1 MANLGRVGIV
11 AQGEYQTILTYKKL
25 DFVTYEDSSYIAKED
40 ILLGEIPGISSK
52 WQLACKKG
60 IPGDKGLDAYGH
72 WLSLGN
78 TGTVQDFISSFNTFK
93 VISTLQQDFSSIAV
107 AVAQVPNLVL
117 PIKAGK
123 RYKLTGFLY
132 ANTVA
137 ATTGVR
143 SQLGLLS
150 GGATIYGYIETTAS
164 AVAATRVNVLSLD
177 TVVANN
183 TQAATATAPAPGQPI
198 PIEIYC
204 IVNCL
209 ADGEIGYWFGSEI
222 ANSQATLKAGS
233 FIQVEEF

>member
-1 MANLGRVGIV
+1 MANLGRIGIV
-11 AQGEYQTILTYKKL
+11 AQGEYQPILTYKKL
-25 DFVTYEDSSYIAKED
+25 DFVTYQDSSYIAKED

-60 IPGDKGLDAYGH
+60 NPGEKGLDAYGH

-93 VISTLQQDFSSIAV
+93 TISTLQEDFSTITV
-107 AVAQVPNLVL
+107 AVSQVPNLTL
-117 PIKAGK
+117 PITAGK

-164 AVAATRVNVLSLD
+164 ATTAARANILALD

-183 TQAATATAPAPGQPI
+183 TQAATTTAPAPGQQI
-198 PIEIYC
+198 PIQIQC

-209 ADGEIGYWFGSEI
+209 ADGEIGYWFGTEI

>member
-1 MANLGRVGIV
+1 MNVGRIGII
-11 AQGEYQTILTYKKL
+11 ARGIYDSELTYEML
-25 DFVTYEDSSYIAKED
+25 DFVTHNESSYIAKEN
-40 ILLGEIPGISSK
+40 ILIGEVPGVSSK

-60 IPGDKGLDAYGH
+60 NPGDKGLDAYGH

-78 TGTVQDFISSFNTFK
+78 TGNVQDFISSFNTFK
-93 VISTLQQDFSSIAV
+93 VISTLQEDFPTITTAV
-107 AVAQVPNLVL
+107 SQVPNLSL
-117 PIKAGK
+117 PITAGK

-137 ATTGVR
+137 TTAGVR

-164 AVAATRVNVLSLD
+164 AVAAARANILALD
-177 TVVANN
+177 TVVGNN
-183 TQAATATAPAPGQPI
+183 TQAATTTAPAPGQQI
-198 PIEIYC
+198 PIQIQC

-222 ANSQATLKAGS
+222 TNSQATLKAGS

>member
-1 MANLGRVGIV
+1 MNVGRIGII
-11 AQGEYQTILTYKKL
+11 ARGIYDSELAYEML
-25 DFVTYEDSSYIAKED
+25 DFVTHNESSYIAKEN
-40 ILLGEIPGISSK
+40 ILIGEVPGVSSK

-60 IPGDKGLDAYGH
+60 NPGEKGLDAYGH

-78 TGTVQDFISSFNTFK
+78 TGTVQDFISSFNTLK
-93 VISTLQQDFSSIAV
+93 VISTLQEDFSTITV
-107 AVAQVPNLVL
+107 AVSQVPNLTL
-117 PIKAGK
+117 PITAGK

-150 GGATIYGYIETTAS
+150 GGANIYGYIETTAS
-164 AVAATRVNVLSLD
+164 AVAAARANILALD

-183 TQAATATAPAPGQPI
+183 TQAATTTAPAPGQQI
-198 PIEIYC
+198 PIQIQC

-209 ADGEIGYWFGSEI
+209 ADGEIGYWFGSEVS
-222 ANSQATLKAGS
+222 NSQVTLKAGS

>member
-1 MANLGRVGIV
+1 MNIGRIGII
-11 AQGEYQTILTYKKL
+11 ARGIYDSELAYEML
-25 DFVTYEDSSYIAKED
+25 DFVTHNESSYIAKEN
-40 ILLGEIPGISSK
+40 ILIGEFPGVSSK

-60 IPGDKGLDAYGH
+60 NPGEKGLDAYRH

-78 TGTVQDFISSFNTFK
+78 AGTVQDFISSFNTLK
-93 VISTLQQDFSSIAV
+93 IISTLQEDFPTIAV
-107 AVAQVPNLVL
+107 AVARVPTLTL
-117 PIKAGK
+117 PITAGK
-123 RYKLTGFLY
+123 RYKLTGLLN

-150 GGATIYGYIETTAS
+150 GGATVFGYIEITAS
-164 AVAATRVNVLSLD
+164 AVAFSRINVLALD

-183 TQAATATAPAPGQPI
+183 TQVASATAPAPGQPI
-198 PIEIYC
+198 PIEINC

-209 ADGEIGYWFGSEI
+209 ADGEIGFWFGSEI

>member
-1 MANLGRVGIV
+1 MNVGRIGII
-11 AQGEYQTILTYKKL
+11 ARGIYDSELAYEML
-25 DFVTYEDSSYIAKED
+25 DFVTHNESSYIAKEN
-40 ILLGEIPGISSK
+40 ILIGEVPGISSK

-60 IPGDKGLDAYGH
+60 NPGEKGLDAYGH

-78 TGTVQDFISSFNTFK
+78 TGTVQDFISSFNTLK
-93 VISTLQQDFSSIAV
+93 VISTLQEDFSSITV
-107 AVAQVPNLVL
+107 AVAQVPTLVL

-132 ANTVA
+132 ANTVV

-150 GGATIYGYIETTAS
+150 GGATIYGYIEIAAS
-164 AVAATRVNVLSLD
+164 AAAAARANILALD

-183 TQAATATAPAPGQPI
+183 TQAATATSPAPGQQI
-198 PIEIYC
+198 PIEINC

-209 ADGEIGYWFGSEI
+209 ADGEIGFWFGSEI

>member
-1 MANLGRVGIV
+1 MNIGRIGII
-11 AQGEYQTILTYKKL
+11 ARGIYDSELAYEML
-25 DFVTYEDSSYIAKED
+25 DFVTHNESSYIAKEN
-40 ILLGEIPGISSK
+40 ILIGEVPGVSSK

-60 IPGDKGLDAYGH
+60 NPGEKGLDAYGH

-93 VISTLQQDFSSIAV
+93 VISTLQQDFPTITV

-132 ANTVA
+132 ANTVV
-137 ATTGVR
+137 ATTGIR
-143 SQLGLLS
+143 SLLGLIS
-150 GGATIYGYIETTAS
+150 GGATIFGYIEITAS
-164 AVAATRVNVLSLD
+164 AVAIGRTNVLALD

-183 TQAATATAPAPGQPI
+183 TVAATTTAPAPGQPI
-198 PIEIYC
+198 PIEINC

-209 ADGEIGYWFGSEI
+209 ADGKIGFWFGSEI
-222 ANSQATLKAGS
+222 ANSQVTLKAGS

>member
-1 MANLGRVGIV
+1 MNIGRIGII
-11 AQGEYQTILTYKKL
+11 ARGIYDSELAYEML
-25 DFVTYEDSSYIAKED
+25 DFVTHNESSYIAKEN
-40 ILLGEIPGISSK
+40 ILIGEVPGISSK

-60 IPGDKGLDAYGH
+60 NPGEKGLDAYGH

-93 VISTLQQDFSSIAV
+93 VISTLQKDFSTITV
-107 AVAQVPNLVL
+107 AVAQVPTLIL

-150 GGATIYGYIETTAS
+150 GGATIYGYIEITAS
-164 AVAATRVNVLSLD
+164 SIAFSRVNILALD
-177 TVVANN
+177 IVVANN
-183 TQAATATAPAPGQPI
+183 TQVASATAPAPGQPI
-198 PIEIYC
+198 PIEINC

-209 ADGEIGYWFGSEI
+209 ADGEIGFWFGSEI

>member
-25 DFVTYEDSSYIAKED
+25 DFVTYENSSYIAKED

-60 IPGDKGLDAYGH
+60 NPGEKGLDAYGH

-93 VISTLQQDFSSIAV
+93 VISTLQEDFSTINV
-107 AVAQVPNLVL
+107 AVAQVPNLTL

-132 ANTVA
+132 ANTAA
-137 ATTGVR
+137 ATTGLR
-143 SQLGLLS
+143 SLLGLVS
-150 GGATIYGYIETTAS
+150 GRATIYGYIETTAS
-164 AVAATRVNVLSLD
+164 AVTAARANILALD

-183 TQAATATAPAPGQPI
+183 TIAVTSTAPPPGQQI
-198 PIEIYC
+198 PIQIQC

-209 ADGEIGYWFGSEI
+209 ADGQIGFWFGSEI

>member
-1 MANLGRVGIV
+1 MANLGRIGIV
-11 AQGEYQTILTYKKL
+11 VQGEYQAALTYKKL
-25 DFVTYEDSSYIAKED
+25 DFVTYQSSSYIAKEN
-40 ILLGEIPGISSK
+40 ILLGEIPGVSSK

-60 IPGDKGLDAYGH
+60 DPGERGLDAYGH

-93 VISTLQQDFSSIAV
+93 IISTLQEDFSTITV
-107 AVAQVPNLVL
+107 AVSQVPNLIL

-132 ANTVA
+132 ANTTV

-150 GGATIYGYIETTAS
+150 GGANIYGYIETTAS
-164 AVAATRVNVLSLD
+164 ATAAGRTNILALD
-177 TVVANN
+177 AVVANN
-183 TQAATATAPAPGQPI
+183 TQAATTTAPAPGQQI
-198 PIEIYC
+198 PIEINC

-222 ANSQATLKAGS
+222 ANSQAILKAGS